1 MDRRRH
7 TAQPRAPKRIGLAV
21 VGLLLALAMVAAWGI
36 VTRLGARAALEQR
49 VQETAATVV
58 VVIEV
63 RPGAGGDS
71 LVLPGTVQAFAD
83 APIFARTSGYLKRWY
98 VDIGA
103 RVKEGQLLAE
113 IDTPEVD
120 QQLRQA
126 QADLGTAEANER
138 LARSTNERWRS
149 LMATQA
155 VSRQEADEKAGDYA
169 ARHQLSASARANL
182 QRLRDLHDFQRV
194 VAPFDGTIT
203 ARNTD
208 VGHLITSTAPLFHLA
223 DARRLRIYV
232 QVPQAFAGSMQAGV
246 RGDMQFTDKPGRSW
260 PAIVVRTADA
270 FDPATRT
277 LQTELQ
283 VDNADGQLLP
293 GAYAEVHF
301 KLTGANG
308 TARIP
313 ASALIFRGSGLFA
326 ATVGAGN
333 RVKLK
338 PIQPGRDFGTE
349 IEVLGGVN
357 PGERIIVNPPDSLVD
372 NQLVRIASAKQQ
384 RAEAQAPHPR
394 P

>member
-1 MDRRRH
+1 MDRLRQ
-7 TAQPRAPKRIGLAV
+7 AIEADAPKGIRLAV
-21 VGLLLALAMVAAWGI
+21 VGILVVLAVVAAWGI
-36 VTRLGARAALEQR
+36 VTRIHARSALEQR
-49 VQETAATVV
+49 VQDAGATVV
-58 VVIEV
+58 AVIQV
-63 RPGAGGDS
+63 RPGTGGDS
-71 LVLPGTVQAFAD
+71 LVLPGSVQAFAD
-83 APIFARTSGYLKRWY
+83 APVYARTTGYLKRWY

-103 RVKEGQLLAE
+103 KVRQGQLLAE

-149 LMATQA
+149 LVATQA

-169 ARHQLSASARANL
+169 ARRQLSASSRANL

-203 ARNTD
+203 ARSTD
-208 VGHLITSTAPLFHLA
+208 VGHLITGTAPLFHIA

-232 QVPQAFAGSMQAGV
+232 QVPQAFAGSMQPGV
-246 RGDMQFTDKPGRSW
+246 GGDMQFADKPGRSW
-260 PAIVVRTADA
+260 PAKVVRTADA

-293 GAYAEVHF
+293 GAYAEIHF
-301 KLTGANG
+301 KLSGAH
-308 TARIP
+308 AAPRIP

-326 ATVGAGN
+326 ATVGADN
-333 RVKLK
+333 RARLK

-349 IEVLGGVN
+349 IEVLSGIV

-372 NQLVRIASAKQQ
+372 NQLVRVAGARQASG
-384 RAEAQAPHPR
+384 APTP
-394 P
+394 

>member
-1 MDRRRH
+1 
-7 TAQPRAPKRIGLAV
+7 
-21 VGLLLALAMVAAWGI
+21 LLALAMVAAWGI

-49 VQETAATVV
+49 VQETAATLV

-260 PAIVVRTADA
+260 PATVVRTADA

-301 KLTGANG
+301 KLAGANG

-384 RAEAQAPHPR
+384 GAGAQAPHPQ

>member
-1 MDRRRH
+1 MDRLRQ
-7 TAQPRAPKRIGLAV
+7 AIEADAPKGVRLAV
-21 VGLLLALAMVAAWGI
+21 VGILVVLAVVAAWGI
-36 VTRLGARAALEQR
+36 VTRIHARSALEQR
-49 VQETAATVV
+49 VLDTGATVV
-58 VVIEV
+58 AVIEV

-71 LVLPGTVQAFAD
+71 LVLPGSVQAFAD
-83 APIFARTSGYLKRWY
+83 APVYARTTGYLKRWY

-103 RVKEGQLLAE
+103 KVRQGQLLAE

-149 LMATQA
+149 LVATQA

-169 ARHQLSASARANL
+169 ARRQLSASSRANL

-203 ARNTD
+203 ARSTD
-208 VGHLITSTAPLFHLA
+208 VGHLITGTAPLFHIA

-232 QVPQAFAGSMQAGV
+232 QVPQAFAGSMQPGV
-246 RGDMQFTDKPGRSW
+246 RGDMQFADKPGLSW
-260 PAIVVRTADA
+260 PAKVVRTADA

-293 GAYAEVHF
+293 GAYAEIHF
-301 KLTGANG
+301 KLSGAHG
-308 TARIP
+308 TVRIP
-313 ASALIFRGSGLFA
+313 ASALIFRGNGLFA
-326 ATVGAGN
+326 ATVGADN
-333 RVKLK
+333 RARLK

-349 IEVLGGVN
+349 IEVLSGIV

-372 NQLVRIASAKQQ
+372 NQLVRIAGA
-384 RAEAQAPHPR
+384 RQASGAPTP
-394 P
+394 

>member
-1 MDRRRH
+1 MDRLRQAIE
-7 TAQPRAPKRIGLAV
+7 AQAPKAVRLAV
-21 VGLLLALAMVAAWGI
+21 VGLLVVLAVVAAWGI
-36 VTRLGARAALEQR
+36 VTRIQARTALEQR
-49 VQETAATVV
+49 VQDTGATVV
-58 VVIEV
+58 AVTQV
-63 RPGAGGDS
+63 RPGAGADN
-71 LVLPGTVQAFAD
+71 LVLPGSVQAFAD
-83 APIFARTSGYLKRWY
+83 APIYARTTGYLKRWY

-103 RVKEGQLLAE
+103 KVGQGQLLAE

-138 LARSTNERWRS
+138 LARTTNERWRS
-149 LMATQA
+149 LLATQA

-169 ARHQLSASARANL
+169 AKHHLTASVRANL

-194 VAPFDGTIT
+194 VAPFEGTIT
-203 ARNTD
+203 ARSTD
-208 VGHLITSTAPLFHLA
+208 VGHLITGTAPLFHIA

-232 QVPQAFAGSMQAGV
+232 QVPQAFAASMQPGV
-246 RGDMQFTDKPGRSW
+246 RGDLQFADKPGRSW
-260 PAIVVRTADA
+260 PATVVRTADA

-277 LQTELQ
+277 LQTQLQ

-301 KLTGANG
+301 KLTGAHG

-326 ATVGAGN
+326 AGVGADN

-338 PIQPGRDFGTE
+338 PIQLGRDFGTE
-349 IEVLGGVN
+349 IEVLSGIV

-372 NQLVRIASAKQQ
+372 NQLVRVASAKQQ
-384 RAEAQAPHPR
+384 SAEPQAPHPR

>member
-1 MDRRRH
+1 LDRFRQATQAH
-7 TAQPRAPKRIGLAV
+7 APKGIGLAV
-21 VGLLLALAMVAAWGI
+21 AGLLVLLAAVAAWGI
-36 VTRLGARAALEQR
+36 VGRIHARNALAQR
-49 VQETAATVV
+49 VQDTSVTLVAVTP
-58 VVIEV
+58 V
-63 RPGAGGDS
+63 RAGSGADS

-103 RVKEGQLLAE
+103 RVKAGQLLAD

-126 QADLGTAEANER
+126 QADLGTAQANER
-138 LARSTNERWRS
+138 LARDTSERWRS
-149 LMATQA
+149 LLGPNA

-169 ARHQLSASARANL
+169 ARRQLSASARANL
-182 QRLRDLHDFQRV
+182 QRLRELQGFQRV

-203 ARNTD
+203 ARSTD
-208 VGHLITSTAPLFHLA
+208 IGHLITPTAPLFHIV

-232 QVPQAFAGSMQAGV
+232 QVPQAFAASMRPGV
-246 RGDMQFTDKPGRSW
+246 RGEMLFADKPGRSW
-260 PAIVVRTADA
+260 PATATRTADA

-301 KLTGANG
+301 TLPGADG
-308 TARIP
+308 VARIP

-326 ATVGAGN
+326 AAVGAN
-333 RVKLK
+333 SRVKLK

-349 IEVLGGVN
+349 IEVLSGIS
-357 PGERIIVNPPDSLVD
+357 PGEQIIVNPPDSLVD
-372 NQLVRIASAKQQ
+372 NQLVRVARPSA
-384 RAEAQAPHPR
+384 AP
-394 P
+394 